1 MKQWI
6 VVGAMVSAVLF
17 GTQVNSINPI
27 VNPPVKIVGL
37 EAQDTHAAASL
48 LGQFRTSI
56 SAFLYLRADLYVHGG
71 VEMRPLTKEEEKR
84 GQTGANQAHDE
95 AVKLDGDAA
104 IVTVIPA
111 EKDDFRGIFG
121 DVERGVASY
130 KDMTEHHHQSPSQTL
145 PLFRLMT
152 WIDPQFIE
160 AWTSAGHIILWENK
174 KDSATLAVNFLQR
187 GLDQNPQSIDLLSEM
202 AYCHMRDMSNPEAP
216 AEKYAIALPF
226 LLQAKKVGLAN
237 IKILSDVE
245 INSLKDNFRKLCIC
259 YRELHQYEPMRDTAQ
274 EGLLRFGQDAS
285 LRISLNEARKML
297 RSK

>member
-1 MKQWI
+1 MKPWI
-6 VVGAMVSAVLF
+6 VAGAMVGAVLC
-17 GTQVNSINPI
+17 GTQANNINPI

-84 GQTGANQAHDE
+84 GRTGASQAGDE
-95 AVKLDGDAA
+95 AEKLDGDAA

-121 DVERGVASY
+121 DVERAVASY
-130 KDMTEHHHQSPSQTL
+130 KDMAEHHHQSPAQAL

-174 KDSATLAVNFLQR
+174 KDSATLAIKFLQR
-187 GLDQNPQSIDLLSEM
+187 GLDENPQSIDLLSEM
-202 AYCHMRDMSNPEAP
+202 AYCHMRDLSNPDAP
-216 AEKYAIALPF
+216 TERYSQALPF
-226 LLQAKKVGLAN
+226 LLQAKKVGLEN
-237 IKILSDVE
+237 IKTLSDPEVS
-245 INSLKDNFRKLCIC
+245 SLKDNFRKLCIC
-259 YRELHQYEPMRDTAQ
+259 YRELHQYEFMRDTAQ
-274 EGLLRFGQDAS
+274 EGLTRFGQDAS
-285 LRISLNEARKML
+285 LRIALTEARKMI
-297 RSK
+297 